1 MKTVAVFDRLLNGSI
16 DHCGVRGANGVTA
29 DSLAAAISPDNASQI
44 SVWPLCNRGAIRHD
58 GVGLPIHR
66 LRIRQ
71 VRAWQHLTEQ
81 YKRK

>member
-44 SVWPLCNRGAIRHD
+44 SCNRGTIRHD

-66 LRIRQ
+66 LRIIN
-71 VRAWQHLTEQ
+71 A
-81 YKRK
+81 